1 LQNLNQYQQQ
11 GNIWQKQ
18 LINEEKEKK
27 KKSDLFFFLF
37 ERTETTK
44 VTIQEQSNFEKI
56 E

>member
-27 KKSDLFFFLF
+27 SDFWF

-44 VTIQEQSNFEKI
+44 VTIQE
-56 E
+56 